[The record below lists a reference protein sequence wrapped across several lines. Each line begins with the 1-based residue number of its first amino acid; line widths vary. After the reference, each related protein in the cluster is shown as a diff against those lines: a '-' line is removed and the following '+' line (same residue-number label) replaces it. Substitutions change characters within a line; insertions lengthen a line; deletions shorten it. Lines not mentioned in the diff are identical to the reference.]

1 MTLNLDI
8 DIGFVL
14 CYKLA
19 PSRQKDIA
27 CPNWY
32 RLGRGQACDR
42 AGK

>member
-19 PSRQKDIA
+19 PPRQKDIA
-27 CPNWY
+27 CPKDVV
-32 RLGRGQACDR
+32 RRV
-42 AGK
+42 AGGV